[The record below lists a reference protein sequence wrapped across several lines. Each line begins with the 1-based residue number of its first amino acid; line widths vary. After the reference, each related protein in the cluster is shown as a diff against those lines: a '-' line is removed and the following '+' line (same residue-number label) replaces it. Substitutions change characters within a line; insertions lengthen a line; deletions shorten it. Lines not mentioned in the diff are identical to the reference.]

1 MAIQEWAA
9 KSIKAAMNKGQ
20 QALSG
25 GKNLIG
31 NAVGDTLDVGK
42 QLYNQVSFQ
51 PEVQPTQ
58 DQITADFL
66 RRLQDEGGAALQMA
80 RDVGGDALQRGGQI
94 GGQALGLGGQALG
107 GLLDIAKKPE
117 TWRTAADLMAIA
129 SAPYSPQLAET
140 YSGISGR
147 IGDRMEARDLVE
159 REAAE
164 AQAAAIKDQ
173 EKADA
178 KITAAKLKADALVD
192 AEDLKHKRSLE
203 KLPTGYFPLEDENLI
218 ADVATD
224 PLFNQLMITQ
234 PHGEGKA
241 INLEGLQNYKKEK
254 EVETA
259 KLDNDIAEVKST
271 NELIDRIL
279 FDPNLEKV
287 IGKKKIAGGW
297 INLSKEWL
305 AGLGGTDEQV
315 QSLIN
320 AIDTKEAGKVLQTM
334 KDLKAQSSSG
344 STGFGALNI
353 QELNLLTNAFISLR
367 KGGSAESFRKNLEK
381 LQKSVN
387 DRTISKQSRY
397 TKKYTDTNRELH
409 EHPFEVRKRNK
420 ESQETALSQVIPMLQ
435 DQRSPIFNSTSATQQ
450 TQPAYKGYT
459 LVSE

>member
-1 MAIQEWAA
+1 MAISEWAA

-25 GKNLIG
+25 GKDLIG
-31 NAVGDTLDVGK
+31 NVVGGALDKGK
-42 QLYNQVSFQ
+42 QAYNQISFQ
-51 PEVQPTQ
+51 PEVRPTQ
-58 DQITADFL
+58 DQITADFMQ
-66 RRLQDEGGAALQMA
+66 RLQDEGGAALQMG
-80 RDVGGDALQRGGQI
+80 RDVGG
-94 GGQALGLGGQALG
+94 QALNLGGQALG

-117 TWRTAADLMAIA
+117 TWQIAADLGALTNA
-129 SAPYSPQLAET
+129 SANPELAAQLAR
-140 YSGISGR
+140 ISGS
-147 IGDRMEARDLVE
+147 IGDRIEARGLLE
-159 REAAE
+159 QEAAE

-178 KITAAKLKADALVD
+178 KITAAELIAEAKVEAADLA
-192 AEDLKHKRSLE
+192 HKRSLG

-234 PHGEGKA
+234 PHGEGKS

-279 FDPNLEKV
+279 YDPNLEKI

-397 TKKYTDTNRELH
+397 TKKYTDTNRQLH

-420 ESQETALSQVIPMLQ
+420 EAQETALSQVIPMLQ
-435 DQRSPIFNSTSATQQ
+435 DQRSPLFNSTSATQQ
-450 TQPAYKGYT
+450 TQPDYKGYT